1 MNASDCS
8 QSRSLAHSPC
18 RAKPLHLWLTCCF
31 SLMLVVGL
39 TACQGTPQAT
49 ADGGAAAEQLTSVPP
64 EYADRPQL
72 SGTAILTMTVVTE
85 ATGEGTVTLELN
97 GDLAPLTAGNFVDL
111 VQKGFYDGLTFHRV
125 VNDPVPFV
133 VQGGDPLGNGTGGY
147 TDSVSLRKREIPL
160 EITVDGEDK
169 PRYNTLL
176 DQAQITQ
183 PPALPHR
190 RAALAMARSQAPN
203 SASSQF
209 YITLSDQ
216 PVLDGRY
223 AVFGYITEG
232 MDVVDAIQVG
242 DTIGAIKVIEGADNL
257 FVPE

>member
-1 MNASDCS
+1 MTPPGCLQRSNSS
-8 QSRSLAHSPC
+8 SLAF
-18 RAKPLHLWLTCCF
+18 RPLRLWLTCCF
-31 SLMLVVGL
+31 GLLLVAGL
-39 TACQGTPQAT
+39 TACDGTPQA
-49 ADGGAAAEQLTSVPP
+49 AAERGSAETLNSVPP
-64 EYADRPQL
+64 AYAERPQL
-72 SGTAILTMTVVTE
+72 TGDAVLEMSVTTA
-85 ATGEGTVTLELN
+85 AAGEGTVVMELK
-97 GDLAPLTAGNFVDL
+97 GELAPLTAGNFVDL

-147 TDSVSLRKREIPL
+147 TDPVSLRKRQIPL

-169 PRYNTLL
+169 PRYDTLF
-176 DQAQITQ
+176 DQAQIAQ
-183 PPALPHR
+183 PPALPHK

-223 AVFGYITEG
+223 AVFGYVTEG
-232 MDVVDAIQVG
+232 MDIVDAIQVG
-242 DTIGAIKVIEGADNL
+242 DTIDAFEIIEGGDSL
-257 FVPE
+257 VVPES